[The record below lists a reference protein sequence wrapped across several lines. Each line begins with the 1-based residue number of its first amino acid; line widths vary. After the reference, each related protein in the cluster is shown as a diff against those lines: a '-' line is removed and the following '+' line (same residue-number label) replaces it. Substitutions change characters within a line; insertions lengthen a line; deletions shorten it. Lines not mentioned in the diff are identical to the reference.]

1 MTHVAATAVAA
12 LICLSSCSSG
22 GQANGSH
29 PAVDAATTTTT
40 SIATTSSAVTTTAT
54 ASAASLARFYDQKL
68 QWHGC
73 GAGYQCS
80 SLTVPIDYSS
90 PSGATMSVAVIRKRS
105 SGSHRGSLIVNPG
118 GPGASGVDFA
128 RNCSSCFRGLTTH
141 YDLVGFDPRGVGG
154 SKPIRCL
161 PTAQLTTYFNLPP
174 YPTTDAQRAQAFKA
188 AKALADGC
196 WKRNGSYLE
205 HVGTI
210 DAARDMDVLRQALG
224 DKKLTFYGAS
234 YGTYLGAKYAQLF
247 PTHIRALVLDGAVNP
262 AENTINADITQAG
275 GFETDLRDFIAWCV
289 RNSGCPLGGS
299 SSAAYKSLADLAA
312 RVAAH
317 PESSGG
323 RVLGPGLFWIGL
335 AAGFYESSNWPYLR
349 TALHNAQ
356 QGDGL
361 GMLSFSDLITDRRS
375 DGTYSNLQES
385 NTAINCIDRDS
396 PKTISSYDAAAKQAA
411 KSAPHFGPEIVF
423 GSLPCAYWH
432 VPPVE
437 VAHPVHAP
445 TAPAIVVIGTTHDPA
460 TPYVDSQRLA
470 EQLPAVLVTFVGDG
484 HTAYLRG
491 TSCLSS
497 LINNYML
504 ALKVPPKGSQC
515 G

>member
-1 MTHVAATAVAA
+1 MCAPACSSGGHSNAAGPAVDSSTSTTVPSTSTSSVAPTATSTAAVAA
-12 LICLSSCSSG
+12 LG
-22 GQANGSH
+22 
-29 PAVDAATTTTT
+29 
-40 SIATTSSAVTTTAT
+40 
-54 ASAASLARFYDQKL
+54 RFYQQKL
-68 QWHGC
+68 QWHTC
-73 GAGYQCS
+73 GGGYQCTS
-80 SLTVPIDYSS
+80 MTVPIDYSS
-90 PSGATMSVAVIRKRS
+90 PNSGTMSVAVIRKRS

-128 RNCSSCFRGLTTH
+128 RNCSSCFRSLTTH
-141 YDLVGFDPRGVGG
+141 YDLVGFDPRGVGA

-161 PTAQLTTYFNLPP
+161 SSAQLTTYFNLPP
-174 YPTTDAQRAQAFKA
+174 YPTTTAQRSQALKA

-196 WKRNGSYLE
+196 WKRNGSYLA

-210 DAARDMDVLRQALG
+210 DAARDMDVLRAALG
-224 DKKLTFYGAS
+224 DKKLTYYGAS
-234 YGTYLGAKYAQLF
+234 YGTFLGAKYAQLF

-262 AENTINADITQAG
+262 AEDTISGDITQAG
-275 GFETDLRDFIAWCV
+275 GFETDLRDFVAWCV
-289 RNSGCPLGGS
+289 RNSGCPLGS
-299 SSAAYKSLADLAA
+299 SSTAAYKSLSDLAD

-335 AAGFYESSNWPYLR
+335 AAGFYESSNWPSLR
-349 TALHNAQ
+349 NALHQAQ
-356 QGDGL
+356 QGDGE
-361 GMLSFSDLITDRRS
+361 GMLLFSDLITDRRS

-396 PKTISSYDAAAKQAA
+396 PKTVSSYDAAAKQAA

-432 VPPVE
+432 VPAVE
-437 VAHPVHAP
+437 VARPVHAP
-445 TAPAIVVIGTTHDPA
+445 AAPPIVVIGTTHDPA
-460 TPYVDSQRLA
+460 TPYVDAQRLA
-470 EQLPAVLVTFVGDG
+470 QQLPGVLVTFVGDG

-491 TSCLSS
+491 TSCLST
-497 LINNYML
+497 LINNYVL
-504 ALKVPPKGSQC
+504 ALKVPAKGSKC